1 MDWTVE
7 RGIIL
12 RLQCILMMFVLLLHV
27 EEKTITSF
35 CRQLVASGFVIYI
48 YLLLIHL
55 YIFVAKI
62 IVIDS
67 LNLTLASSNV
77 PHPCTPNLVFSHI
90 FFLVDKLAACAVGR
104 VLLDGYSC
112 RWCEEKR
119 RGWLCLFLS
128 GERSRHVGLCWRRRW
143 CLQHSDSIE
152 KYWSGL

>member
-1 MDWTVE
+1 MIMDWTVE

-77 PHPCTPNLVFSHI
+77 PQPYLLSRGQACGVCSRTGAAGWVQLSLVWGEEERMTMPVSFRRTEQTCWTM
-90 FFLVDKLAACAVGR
+90 LATTMVFAAFR
-104 VLLDGYSC
+104 FNRKVLIRFVKS
-112 RWCEEKR
+112 
-119 RGWLCLFLS
+119 
-128 GERSRHVGLCWRRRW
+128 
-143 CLQHSDSIE
+143 
-152 KYWSGL
+152 